1 MAGSKLKGQAFW
13 SVVLQFSRFGGNA
26 VVFLVMA
33 RFLTIEQIGAF
44 GMAYA
49 PVRWLQVLHK
59 TGISNSV
66 VVTLRRKE
74 DSAITDDDPVFTAL
88 FWLSMA
94 ATLLMVVGILA
105 LALVLGAVQ
114 QTDQPVDQMMLV
126 LILVLV
132 AFALSSVPE
141 GLLRKNLQIRAI
153 ALRTLAVQILSAGL
167 AVILAIYG
175 FGGWALVGFAVMN
188 AVLSSVISIAM
199 AGWMPSGGPNI
210 SQMRARIP
218 QTAAISGRALLSGS
232 IYAILQFSIGL
243 VLGLQAAGAFQIAQ
257 RVYQILDAL
266 CLAPIRFLVLP
277 LFSRTAEIGDG
288 TLPGKTIERGLYVT
302 GLLSAPF
309 YVGTIAIAG
318 PALTLI
324 IGAENASHSILP
336 LQLLCVLGLP
346 MASLTILTQALTV
359 VGHAGLAFH
368 RTLWMLLGT
377 VAFSLPAL
385 LISVE
390 AVTLC
395 FVVVS
400 YLVLLIFFR
409 KLEPILGLSGSR
421 AFGAVARPYIAC
433 IMAVVPVW
441 GAATYL
447 LAHTAMFGWAVLLL
461 MLPTVAAG
469 YLGMLMLIA
478 PAALTELRKAL
489 GR

>member
-1 MAGSKLKGQAFW
+1 MKGQALW

-74 DSAITDDDPVFTAL
+74 GSAITDDDPAFTAL

-94 ATLLMVVGILA
+94 ATLLMTVGIVM

-114 QTDQPVDQMMLV
+114 RTDQPVDQMMLV

-132 AFALSSVPE
+132 AFAVSSVPE
-141 GLLRKNLQIRAI
+141 GLLRKNMEIRAL
-153 ALRTLAVQILSAGL
+153 ALRTLAVQFLSAGL
-167 AVILAIYG
+167 AVILAFYG

-188 AVLSSVISIAM
+188 AVLSSVVSIAM
-199 AGWMPSGGPNI
+199 AGWLPSGGPDI
-210 SQMRARIP
+210 IQMRAQTP
-218 QTAAISGRALLSGS
+218 QAAAISGRALLSGS

-243 VLGLQAAGAFQIAQ
+243 VLGLGAAGAFQIAQ

-277 LFSRTAEIGDG
+277 LFSRTAEVGDG
-288 TLPGKTIERGLYVT
+288 TLPGRTIERGLYVT
-302 GLLSAPF
+302 GLVSAPF
-309 YVGTIAIAG
+309 YIGTIAIAG
-318 PALTLI
+318 PALTLV
-324 IGAENASHSILP
+324 IGAENASHSVLP

-368 RTLWMLLGT
+368 RTVWMLLGT
-377 VAFSLPAL
+377 VVFSLPAL

-400 YLVLLIFFR
+400 YLVMLLFFR
-409 KLEPILGLSGSR
+409 QLEPILGLSGPR
-421 AFGAVARPYIAC
+421 AFGAVARPYVAC
-433 IMAVVPVW
+433 VLAVLPGW

-447 LAHTAMFGWAVLLL
+447 LANTAIPGWAILLVVPL
-461 MLPTVAAG
+461 TVAGG
-469 YLGMLMLIA
+469 YLGMLRLVA

-489 GR
+489 KR